1 MDLLC
6 GQIHFD
12 FLMSTKITSL
22 ALLLLSNA
30 KHVVRVRYTHLA
42 AQDP

>member
-12 FLMSTKITSL
+12 FLILTQITLL
-22 ALLLLSNA
+22 ALLLPSSA
-30 KHVVRVRYTHLA
+30 KHAVMVLYTHLA